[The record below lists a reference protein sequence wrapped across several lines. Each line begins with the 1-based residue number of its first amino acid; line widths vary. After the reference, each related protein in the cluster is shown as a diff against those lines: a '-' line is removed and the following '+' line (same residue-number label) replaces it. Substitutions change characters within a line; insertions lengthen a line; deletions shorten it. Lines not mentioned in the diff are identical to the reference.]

1 MRKILLFTFMLSI
14 ALSISAQNKK
24 VAVVTFYANKFIE
37 ADESL
42 AGGAALVAAI
52 SAIAKDDNFNLKP
65 TLDKFHKTFFENFS
79 KEFPFDFIDE
89 NTVLNNEE
97 YKNYVRRDTS
107 YTFLNNSLSMEGYN
121 LYDVGVMYKQ
131 DLDKMASIFPDVD
144 GFMFIFMSFKIA
156 PKVSVGG
163 MGTAGVQA
171 NITMKLWNKEGKKV
185 FNIYESAMSKKTV
198 ALIGGVP
205 VMKTVEILP
214 ACETAAD
221 ILLEDLL
228 ERMPKIV
235 KKVGAKL

>member
-1 MRKILLFTFMLSI
+1 
-14 ALSISAQNKK
+14 
-24 VAVVTFYANKFIE
+24 
-37 ADESL
+37 
-42 AGGAALVAAI
+42 
-52 SAIAKDDNFNLKP
+52 
-65 TLDKFHKTFFENFS
+65 LDKFHKTFFENFS

-214 ACETAAD
+214 ACESAAD

>member
-42 AGGAALVAAI
+42 AGGAQLVASI

-65 TLDKFHKTFFENFS
+65 TLEKFHKTFFEDFS
-79 KEFPFDFIDE
+79 KEFPFDFVDE
-89 NTVLNNEE
+89 NTILNNED
-97 YKNYVRRDTS
+97 YKNFVRRDTS
-107 YTFLNNSLSMEGYN
+107 YNFLTNSLSIQGYN
-121 LYDVGVMYKQ
+121 LYDVAALYTR
-131 DLDKMASIFPDVD
+131 DLDKLITIFPDVD
-144 GFMFIFMSFKIA
+144 GFMFVYMSFKIA

-171 NITMKLWNKEGKKV
+171 NITMKLWNRDGKKV

-214 ACETAAD
+214 ACESAAD